1 MPEATRLKNHMS
13 SSFPSVNDVLNA
25 DFDTIIDV
33 RAPSEFAEDH
43 ISGAINLPVLDDAER
58 ARVGTIYT
66 QQSPFLARKLGAA
79 LVARNAAAHIEGP
92 LAEKEGGWRPLV
104 YCWRG
109 GQRSNSFAII
119 LRQIGWRVEVL
130 DGGYKTWRRLVISM
144 LHDTPLPHRLVL
156 IDGNTGTAKTDLL
169 HRVRALGGQVL
180 DLEGLANHRGS
191 IFGPMGG
198 QPAQKGFE
206 SRLAEA
212 LSRLD
217 PARPVLVEAESSR
230 IGEVT
235 LPARLWR
242 AMCAAPRIDVRASL
256 PARARYLAEAYAD
269 LTEDVPK
276 MQARLDQLIPL
287 QGHERV
293 KTWREMAEE
302 GAFAALAEALMGQ
315 HYDPRYE
322 KSRARHAPDVIAEF
336 DLGDLSI
343 GARNDVAERIV
354 SLLNAR

>member
-1 MPEATRLKNHMS
+1 MS
-13 SSFPSVNDVLNA
+13 IFFSSVSDVLNA
-25 DFDTIIDV
+25 GFDTIIDV

-43 ISGAINLPVLDDAER
+43 IPGAINLPVLDDAER

-79 LVARNAAAHIEGP
+79 LVARNAASHIEGP

-130 DGGYKTWRRLVISM
+130 DGGYKSWRRLVIGM
-144 LHDTPLPHRLVL
+144 LHDQALPHRLVL

-169 HRVRALGGQVL
+169 HRVRLLGAQVL
-180 DLEGLANHRGS
+180 DLEGLAQHRGS
-191 IFGPMGG
+191 IFGPMGE

-206 SRLAEA
+206 SRLAEV

-235 LPARLWR
+235 IPARLWR
-242 AMCAAPRIDVRASL
+242 AMCSAPRIDVTAGL
-256 PARARYLAEAYAD
+256 PSRARYLAEAYAD
-269 LTEDVPK
+269 LTEDVPT

-287 QGHERV
+287 QGHARV
-293 KTWREMAEE
+293 KTWREMAEQ

-322 KSRARHAPDVIAEF
+322 KSRARHSPDVIADF
-336 DLGDLSI
+336 DLGDLSV
-343 GARNDVAERIV
+343 GARDEVAGRIV
-354 SLLNAR
+354 SLLNSCSN